1 MTERSDAELL
11 ADHVTGSSTAFTELV
26 RRHQDRLWA
35 VAVRTVGDPH
45 AAADVVQDALIKA
58 FRRAD
63 TYRGDAAVG
72 TWLHRI
78 VVTTGLDAL
87 RSTTRAPVPSSDLPE
102 AVDPRDPIETRLNRA
117 DVHAALRALGDDQ
130 RAADVLVD
138 MVGMS
143 VVEAAQMLGVPEG
156 TVKSRCYRAR
166 ERLAVLLRV
175 RDPSEAAAGPTTA
188 LPGNR
193 GAFGG
198 VQGSRTATRLSP
210 SKEEQ

>member
-1 MTERSDAELL
+1 MTQRSDAELL
-11 ADHVTGSSTAFTELV
+11 ADHVTGSSTAFAELV

-45 AAADVVQDALIKA
+45 TAADVVQDALIKA

-78 VVTTGLDAL
+78 VVTTALDAL
-87 RSTTRAPVPSSDLPE
+87 RSTTRAPVPSSDLPD

-130 RAADVLVD
+130 RAAVVLVD

-143 VVEAAQMLGVPEG
+143 VVEAAQTLGVPEG

-175 RDPSEAAAGPTTA
+175 RDPSESEAGPTTA

-193 GAFGG
+193 GAGGG
-198 VQGSRTATRLSP
+198 VQGSQTASRLSP
-210 SKEEQ
+210 SKAEQ